1 MSNFTQNWN
10 VSTNCINNPQYKF
23 HTNLWWNQVVPC
35 KWTDR
40 HGKASSHFSQ
50 LFNGGLKIDDNHH
63 EWEQILGIFLM
74 KYQAWLGTLF
84 NLLPS
89 LPLKS
94 ALFSHSLYAF
104 MAWCYDI
111 LETFPFSFLHIY
123 DGLDYCHM
131 CSTMELTYSQAYQL
145 CTQLSVVFPVDRWN
159 QTFLWL
165 FHLDLETLHG
175 RTDAA
180 LVLERNTSIF
190 EASTVNNFQI
200 LHETLLYRVKIT
212 YLVTERKYE
221 VFRRNLTQWKIVHRN
236 GSVYCIIIYVYNL
249 CWLSESSKHVKEN
262 RCCRFFPE
270 HFFFR

>member
-1 MSNFTQNWN
+1 MS
-10 VSTNCINNPQYKF
+10 
-23 HTNLWWNQVVPC
+23 
-35 KWTDR
+35 
-40 HGKASSHFSQ
+40 
-50 LFNGGLKIDDNHH
+50 H
-63 EWEQILGIFLM
+63 EWKLILSTFYEVSSL
-74 KYQAWLGTLF
+74 AWYPVQPTAQLTTKVSLVFTFPVCLHGMCF
-84 NLLPS
+84 N
-89 LPLKS
+89 
-94 ALFSHSLYAF
+94 
-104 MAWCYDI
+104 I
-111 LETFPFSFLHIY
+111 LETLPFSFLHSY

-131 CSTMELTYSQAYQL
+131 CFTMGLTYSQAYQL